1 MIEIDRCGRKKMPKI
16 GIIEDEKNI
25 SDMIKYNLEKE
36 GYEVFTAYDGKEGLE
51 LVEKETLDL
60 LLLDIMLPHVD
71 GLDICKKVRQKMDT
85 PIMIISAKAD
95 EFDKVLALELGA
107 DDYVTKPF
115 SMREVMARVKARLRR
130 KTTEESSTSKE
141 EDSEDKLVEG
151 NLKMDLKK
159 YEVTKDG
166 KPIELTL
173 REFELLKFL
182 WQDKGNVFT
191 REDLLTKVWG
201 YEYYGDVRTVDVTV
215 RRLREKIEDDASKA
229 NFVLTKRGVG
239 YYFRG

>member
-1 MIEIDRCGRKKMPKI
+1 MQRI

-36 GYEVFTAYDGKEGLE
+36 GYEVFVAYDGQEGLE
-51 LVEKETLDL
+51 LVERESLDL
-60 LLLDIMLPHVD
+60 LLLDIMLPNVD
-71 GLDICKKVRQKMDT
+71 GLEICKKVRQTKEV
-85 PIMIISAKAD
+85 PIIIISAKAD

-115 SMREVMARVKARLRR
+115 SMREVMARVRARLRR
-130 KTTEESSTSKE
+130 KVTAEAAAPVKE
-141 EDSEDKLVEG
+141 EDTGDKFREG
-151 NLKMDLKK
+151 NLEMDLKK
-159 YEVTKDG
+159 YEVAKNGETV
-166 KPIELTL
+166 ELTL

-182 WQDKGNVFT
+182 WQAKGEVFT
-191 REDLLTKVWG
+191 REELLTKVWG
-201 YEYYGDVRTVDVTV
+201 YEYYGDVRTVDVTI

-229 NFVLTKRGVG
+229 GYVLTKRGVG

>member
-1 MIEIDRCGRKKMPKI
+1 MQKI

-36 GYEVFTAYDGKEGLE
+36 GYQVFTAYDGAEGLA
-51 LVEKETLDL
+51 LVEKESLDL
-60 LLLDIMLPHVD
+60 LLLDIMLPHID
-71 GLDICKKVRQKMDT
+71 GLEICKRVRQKMET
-85 PIMIISAKAD
+85 PIIIISAKAD

-115 SMREVMARVKARLRR
+115 SMREVMARIKARLRR
-130 KTTEESSTSKE
+130 KIPELAVTDEGG
-141 EDSEDKLVEG
+141 DKLKEG
-151 NLKMDLKK
+151 NLEMDLKK
-159 YEVTKDG
+159 YEVAKSG
-166 KPIELTL
+166 KVVELTL

-182 WQDKGNVFT
+182 WQAKGEVFT

-201 YEYYGDVRTVDVTV
+201 YEYYGDVRTVDVTI

-229 NFVLTKRGVG
+229 SFVLTKRGVG

>member
-1 MIEIDRCGRKKMPKI
+1 MPRI

-36 GYEVFTAYDGKEGLE
+36 GYEVFAAYDGKEGLE
-51 LVEKETLDL
+51 LVESQELDL
-60 LLLDIMLPHVD
+60 LLLDIMLPHMD
-71 GLDICKKVRQKMDT
+71 GLDICKRVRQKMDT

-130 KTTEESSTSKE
+130 NTSEPAVKE
-141 EDSEDKLVEG
+141 EAEDRLVEG
-151 NLKMDLKK
+151 SLQMDLKK
-159 YEVTKDG
+159 YEVTKEG

-182 WQDKGNVFT
+182 WQDKGKVFT

-229 NFVLTKRGVG
+229 NYVLTKRGVG

>member
-1 MIEIDRCGRKKMPKI
+1 MAKI
-16 GIIEDEKNI
+16 GIIEDEKTI

-36 GYEVFTAYDGKEGLE
+36 GYEVYTAYDGQEGLK
-51 LVEKETLDL
+51 LIETQPLDL
-60 LLLDIMLPHVD
+60 LLLDIMLPNVD
-71 GLDICKKVRQKMDT
+71 GLDICKRVRQKMET

-130 KTTEESSTSKE
+130 KTTEISADSKVE
-141 EDSEDKLVEG
+141 EAGDKIKEG
-151 NLKMDLKK
+151 NLEMDLKK
-159 YEVTKDG
+159 YEVAKNG
-166 KPIELTL
+166 RVVELTL

-182 WQDKGNVFT
+182 WQSKGEVFT

-201 YEYYGDVRTVDVTV
+201 YEYYGDVRTVDVTI

>member
-1 MIEIDRCGRKKMPKI
+1 MQKI

-25 SDMIKYNLEKE
+25 SDMIKYNLERE
-36 GYEVFTAYDGKEGLE
+36 GYEVFTAYDGQEGLTLIE
-51 LVEKETLDL
+51 NESLDL
-60 LLLDIMLPHVD
+60 LLLDIMLPNID
-71 GLDICKKVRQKMDT
+71 GLDICKRVRQKMEI
-85 PIMIISAKAD
+85 PIIIISAKAD

-130 KTTEESSTSKE
+130 KTSELAEKE
-141 EDSEDKLVEG
+141 EENSDKLKEG
-151 NLKMDLKK
+151 NLEIDLKK
-159 YEVTKDG
+159 YEVSKDG
-166 KPIELTL
+166 KVIELTL

-182 WQDKGNVFT
+182 WQAKGEVFT

-201 YEYYGDVRTVDVTV
+201 YEYYGDVRTVDVTI

-229 NFVLTKRGVG
+229 SYVLTKRGVG

>member
-1 MIEIDRCGRKKMPKI
+1 MREDGKMPKI

-130 KTTEESSTSKE
+130 KTTEENSIVKE

-151 NLKMDLKK
+151 SLKMDLKK

-166 KPIELTL
+166 KTIELTL

>member
-1 MIEIDRCGRKKMPKI
+1 MNVGGSKMPKI

-51 LVEKETLDL
+51 LVEKEVLDL

-130 KTTEESSTSKE
+130 KTSEENNASKE
-141 EDSEDKLVEG
+141 EDLEDKLVEG
-151 NLKMDLKK
+151 TLKMDLKK

-201 YEYYGDVRTVDVTV
+201 YEYYGDVRTVDVTI

>member
-1 MIEIDRCGRKKMPKI
+1 MREVGKMAKI

-141 EDSEDKLVEG
+141 EDLEDKLVEG
-151 NLKMDLKK
+151 SLKMDLKK

>member
-1 MIEIDRCGRKKMPKI
+1 MGGSKMPKI

-130 KTTEESSTSKE
+130 KTSEENNASKE
-141 EDSEDKLVEG
+141 EDLEDKLVEG
-151 NLKMDLKK
+151 SLKMDLKK

-201 YEYYGDVRTVDVTV
+201 YEYYGDVRTVDVTI